1 MLLSEAL
8 EILRLNQYKC
18 FLSEDNYGYAN
29 DKYTS
34 WGNIADCVALIKKL
48 LGNKISSLK
57 DFGLV
62 LFAGRDLNELIE
74 DDPDMAKNIIQLLYN
89 NKKPTEKDIIKFI
102 PDSAKK
108 FIKAI
113 PSVVDYSKKEAKRFH
128 DNANDRT
135 IKKLFQNGGLPNYI
149 GSKSKAMLDKLNIAE
164 DDRFMMCLI
173 ISSIIENYHN
183 MMYFNETG
191 EHLNPWESEYTNETY
206 EKLFD
211 DSIDIEKIKNKKL
224 SNYSIASINKYFD
237 KYQKFLKTYP
247 IKDSYNYLKKLQDT
261 EYIYRKIYIN
271 KDMPI
276 DEQLDVNNL
285 GLSWSYSLDAIKKY
299 NIFDTNAPQRN
310 EMRKNKKTTA
320 IYLKAKMNKSDMDM
334 IYTAFCLM
342 AYDNVDN
349 PFSDYSVD
357 DLKYNERT
365 GKYGS
370 RFCEIR
376 LNKNNKVKLVDVLD
390 NKGKSIGI

>member
-1 MLLSEAL
+1 MLLSEAK
-8 EILRLNQYKC
+8 EILRQNQYEC
-18 FLSEDNYGYAN
+18 FLNEDNYGYAN

-34 WGNIADCVALIKKL
+34 WGNIADCVDLLKKL
-48 LGNKISSLK
+48 LGNKISSVK

-62 LFAGRDLNELIE
+62 LFAGRDLLELIE
-74 DDPDMAKNIIQLLYN
+74 DDPDMAKNIIQLLYSD
-89 NKKPTEKDIIKFI
+89 KKPTEKDIVKFI
-102 PDSAKK
+102 PGSAKN

-113 PSVVDYSKKEAKRFH
+113 PVVVDYGKKEAKRFH

-135 IKKLFQNGGLPNYI
+135 IKKLFQKGLQKYI
-149 GSKSKAMLDKLNIAE
+149 ESKSESMLDKLNIDEA
-164 DDRFMMCLI
+164 DRFMMSLI

-183 MMYFNETG
+183 MMHFNETG
-191 EHLNPWESEYTNETY
+191 EHLNPWEMEYTNETY
-206 EKLFD
+206 KKLFD
-211 DSIDIEKIKNKKL
+211 NSIDIERIKDEKL
-224 SNYSIASINKYFD
+224 SDYSLDSINKYVN
-237 KYQKFLKTYP
+237 KYKKFLKTYP

-271 KDMPI
+271 KDIPI
-276 DEQLDVNNL
+276 KEQLDVNNL

-299 NIFDTNAPQRN
+299 NIFDTNAPQCN

-320 IYLKAKMNKSDMDM
+320 IYLKAKMNKTDMDM
-334 IYTAFCLM
+334 IHTAFCII

-349 PFSDYSVD
+349 PFSDYSAD
-357 DLKYNERT
+357 DLKYDERT

-390 NKGKSIGI
+390 NRGKSIGI